1 MVEPGTSSSL
11 TNSTT
16 PALTEKRFEA
26 VSKLFIALP
35 SRNADVGE
43 MKAMIKVYLED
54 FSDLPDAELIDVIG
68 KFRRGDLG
76 DGKWRPAA
84 SEIRIAVL
92 ERLGRSPAQLAAK
105 AEFDR
110 RMADRDRR
118 EAEWRKDRAEGERRR
133 ADADERSA
141 HVGRLLGG
149 TSLRSNDR
157 RGMDWIGTESECET
171 RLAEA
176 AAGRPSRPVT
186 SFSEKLKAQLNGEL
200 PIGEGKLGPQRIV
213 ATE

>member
-1 MVEPGTSSSL
+1 
-11 TNSTT
+11 
-16 PALTEKRFEA
+16 
-26 VSKLFIALP
+26 
-35 SRNADVGE
+35 

-105 AEFDR
+105 AAFDR
-110 RMADRDRR
+110 RMADRDRLY
-118 EAEWRKDRAEGERRR
+118 EQWRKDRAEGERRR
-133 ADADERSA
+133 AEAAAVARCA
-141 HVGRLLGG
+141 HVERLLGE
-149 TSLRSNDR
+149 TPLRSNDR
-157 RGMDWIGTESECET
+157 RGMDWIGTEAECEA

-176 AAGRPSRPVT
+176 AAGRPSRPVA
-186 SFSEKLKAQLNGEL
+186 SFSEKLTAQLNGEL
-200 PIGEGKLGPQRIV
+200 PIGEGKLGPRPLSNSNE
-213 ATE
+213 AAE